1 MARYIDADEAEYT
14 VLHLDVDVAKHKCK
28 DYESYINGAN
38 QFRHQVKVALRHTPT
53 ADVEEVRRGEWVDRK
68 FIKIGGLTKAYPS
81 VECSKC
87 GMLFCDIIN
96 NHKVIYQF
104 CPNCGAKMDGGKE
117 E

>member
-53 ADVEEVRRGEWVDRK
+53 ADVEEVRHGRWLPQVVGGVKAWDCSECK
-68 FIKIGGLTKAYPS
+68 TIGSPQWKR
-81 VECSKC
+81 
-87 GMLFCDIIN
+87 
-96 NHKVIYQF
+96 
-104 CPNCGAKMDGGKE
+104 CPICEAKMDGGKE